1 MAGGACVTRE
11 VHDRGH
17 AWAGAGGMH
26 GWGHVWQGTC
36 MAGACVAGEH
46 AWQGGVRGQGACVAR
61 EKAISAGGTHPTGMH
76 SCLENNSKP
85 IFQSKLLQS
94 IY

>member
-1 MAGGACVTRE
+1 MLEEHVWPGRCMTGRMHGRVLGACMAGDMCGK
-11 VHDRGH
+11 
-17 AWAGAGGMH
+17 
-26 GWGHVWQGTC
+26 
-36 MAGACVAGEH
+36 GACVAGEH
-46 AWQGGVRGQGACVAR
+46 AWQGGVRGQGACVAK

-76 SCLENNSKP
+76 SCLGNNSKP